1 MLVAVLVIG
10 ASGAGLMA
18 TQVSVASE
26 LPITTAVAICFLT
39 MPTRR
44 AMWVGGLLT
53 VGAVVAARVG
63 KDTFED
69 VAAIVLLCVT
79 LALMGMLVRRSWEAQ
94 IATERLA
101 AQLEDA
107 NEERAAAA
115 ALAERTRIAR
125 DLHDVLAQSLSGLA
139 IQLEAARRV
148 ARRDGAPPQVCDL
161 LDQAAG
167 LTKEGLTEARRAV
180 AALRGD
186 STASLEQL
194 PGLVERYRVDLRLD
208 VHLEITGPP
217 RTLSALAS
225 EALLRGA
232 QEALTNAAR
241 YARIST
247 VRVEL
252 RYEDAATVLCVQDSR
267 PPGVEAPAALV
278 TGSGMGLKGM
288 AERIGQAGG
297 RLESGPTAD
306 GWRVMM
312 EVPA

>member
-1 MLVAVLVIG
+1 MLLWPVIVLVVLPMLHGTPPPGTRGAGLVVLICLVAFVAGAGTIAANTGFRLPPAVSMGLVLLVG
-10 ASGAGLMA
+10 ASGIGLMA

-26 LPITTAVAICFLT
+26 LPVTTAVAMTFISMSLR
-39 MPTRR
+39 P
-44 AMWVGGLLT
+44 AVLIGGVLT
-53 VGAVVAARVG
+53 VGAAVGAKAGSSTFEGVAA
-63 KDTFED
+63 T
-69 VAAIVLLCVT
+69 VLLCVT
-79 LALMGMLVRRSWEAQ
+79 LALMGTLVRRSWEAQ

-115 ALAERTRIAR
+115 AVAERARIAR

-148 ARRDGAPPQVCDL
+148 ARRDGAQQQPCDL

-167 LTKEGLTEARRAV
+167 LTREGLTEARRAV

-208 VHLEITGPP
+208 VELEITGRP
-217 RTLSALAS
+217 RTLSAPAS

-232 QEALTNAAR
+232 QEALTNVA
-241 YARIST
+241 
-247 VRVEL
+247 
-252 RYEDAATVLCVQDSR
+252 
-267 PPGVEAPAALV
+267 
-278 TGSGMGLKGM
+278 
-288 AERIGQAGG
+288 
-297 RLESGPTAD
+297 
-306 GWRVMM
+306 
-312 EVPA
+312 